1 MHARSSACARG
12 ALRTAHSM
20 TRKRAALHPS
30 PVGGEPLRARST
42 PAIDMKT
49 ILFLAASGLL
59 ASSLSAQ
66 DATVTVL
73 HGVPGLPAPVEVF
86 ANGTSLFTFDYGEQ
100 RGPLS
105 LGAGSYQLDVRLN
118 GTTILS
124 TTANVAAGIDYSVIA
139 NLDAGGAPRLSLFAN
154 ALDNVTLQT
163 SRLYVRH
170 TAEAPPVDVV
180 LAQNG
185 VDVATIPA
193 LANGSEAS
201 ADVAPG
207 DYAVRLVVTGTSTV
221 AFGPVD
227 VRVENGRGYG
237 VFAVGSAG
245 TPSFRL
251 LTQLVP
257 LTALVTVVHGIP
269 GLPAPVTVTAN
280 GTSLFSFDFREVRG
294 PLVVLPGAYTFDVLL
309 NGSPV
314 LSRTDTVARGDDVT
328 VVAHL
333 DATANPVLAAFAND
347 TTALV
352 PGNARVA
359 VRHLAA
365 APAVDVVVENV
376 GVTLATIPGLSN
388 GNEAVTSLPLGN
400 LQVRLVAGG
409 ATVFGP
415 VGFRPVDHVS
425 YQFLALGDFTGG
437 SFTVQLVQRDLAPAV
452 PGEIT
457 TSVGGT
463 GCGPTISATPQTF
476 DYGQP
481 FAVRATGAAAN
492 AMAVFNFG
500 DSISSVVGLPLPL
513 PLAGI
518 GAPGCFLNTNVLT
531 SLATMTDAT
540 GTVELGFTVPTT
552 LFGLLQPGYFQ
563 VGTMTTANAL
573 GFATSEYLEIR

>member
-1 MHARSSACARG
+1 
-12 ALRTAHSM
+12 
-20 TRKRAALHPS
+20 
-30 PVGGEPLRARST
+30 
-42 PAIDMKT
+42 MKP
-49 ILFLAASGLL
+49 IVLLAASALL
-59 ASSLSAQ
+59 AASLSAQ
-66 DATVTVL
+66 NANVTVL

-86 ANGTSLFTFDYGEQ
+86 ADGTSLFTFDYGEQ

-105 LGAGSYQLDVRLN
+105 LPAGSYQLEVRLN
-118 GTTILS
+118 GATILG
-124 TTANVAAGIDYSVIA
+124 TTATVAAGIDYSVVA
-139 NLDAGGAPRLSLFAN
+139 NVDASGTPQLSVFTN
-154 ALDNVTLQT
+154 ALDNLTLPT

-193 LANGSEAS
+193 LANGNEAS

-207 DYAVRLVVTGTSTV
+207 DYAVRLVVAGTGNV

-251 LTQLVP
+251 LTQFVP

-269 GLPAPVTVTAN
+269 GLPAPVTVAAN
-280 GTSLFSFDFREVRG
+280 GSSLFSFDYREVRG
-294 PLVVLPGAYTFDVLL
+294 PLVVLPGSYTFDVLL

-328 VVAHL
+328 IVAHV
-333 DATANPVLAAFAND
+333 DAMTNPVLAAFAND
-347 TTALV
+347 TASLSA
-352 PGNARVA
+352 GNARVA

-365 APAVDVVVENV
+365 APAVDVVVDDV
-376 GVTLATIPGLSN
+376 GGTLATIPGLTN
-388 GNEAVTSLPLGN
+388 GNEAVAALPLGN
-400 LQVRLVAGG
+400 LQVSLVAGG

-415 VGFRPVDHVS
+415 VTFLPADHVS
-425 YQFLALGDFTGG
+425 YQFLALGDFAGG
-437 SFTVQLVQRDLAPAV
+437 SFTVEVVQRDLAPAV

-457 TSVGGT
+457 TVIGGWS
-463 GCGPTISATPQTF
+463 CGPTIAAEPQAF
-476 DYGQP
+476 DYGEP
-481 FAVRATGAAAN
+481 FAVRATNAAAN
-492 AMAVFNFG
+492 AMAIFNFG
-500 DSISSVVGLPLPL
+500 DSISSVAGLPLPL
-513 PLAGI
+513 SLAGV
-518 GAPGCFLNTNVLT
+518 GAPGCFLNANVVT
-531 SLATMTDAT
+531 SLATVTDAT
-540 GTVELGFTVPTT
+540 GSAELVLTVPTT

-563 VGTMTTANAL
+563 VGTMTSANAF